1 MFKIAVACAV
11 PGLISWNDGRTSGSI
26 QESQCLNKHR
36 LHWNICL
43 NVLQIW
49 TFVTISSHLGTYN
62 NSGVVNSWLL
72 ICIFFFLPWE
82 AKKRKNGNSKAVS
95 LLVSLWDAPEENS
108 SLTPINSCR
117 GSADFEWNMKS
128 HWDRNNSFMPV
139 SVLNTSSNSRPGL
152 LPGLFRNNKT
162 IILSTKLG
170 RLSTKKAK
178 HTLHLLQFY
187 PLFSLT
193 THSFLL

>member
-1 MFKIAVACAV
+1 MLEQAQASLKHLPKCLTNLDLCNNFFS
-11 PGLISWNDGRTSGSI
+11 PGHLQQFRSG
-26 QESQCLNKHR
+26 K
-36 LHWNICL
+36 
-43 NVLQIW
+43 
-49 TFVTISSHLGTYN
+49 
-62 NSGVVNSWLL
+62 LL
-72 ICIFFFLPWE
+72 ASNLYFFFLPWE

-139 SVLNTSSNSRPGL
+139 SVLNTSSNSHPGL